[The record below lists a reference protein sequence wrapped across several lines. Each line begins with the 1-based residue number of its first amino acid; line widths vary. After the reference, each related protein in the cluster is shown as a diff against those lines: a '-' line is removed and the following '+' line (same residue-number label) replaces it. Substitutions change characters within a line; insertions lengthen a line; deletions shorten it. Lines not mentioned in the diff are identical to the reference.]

1 MAEHISEL
9 CTLLVD
15 DLYGE
20 LSSRVFSILAK
31 LGRLTIRGVVK
42 YSDLSARDIKHGLAV
57 LIQQGLV
64 LHYTTEDEIYYE
76 SHWDHAYAL
85 VRAGKIVKMVEDR
98 FGEPAG
104 GLVSNLL
111 LLGHA
116 KVSDLADAY
125 GVSSKTGAVD
135 STYLH
140 VNGNGIVNGDDA
152 DAGAE
157 KNHNHV
163 KSLED
168 LHRILRQLLDAGFI
182 IPVRRRHFHPTSDLR
197 NEAERIV
204 KHTLFGGQVKGK
216 QILEMEVEVKK
227 LLKRWRDDD
236 DDEENQSNG
245 VSAGMKRGREDNN
258 PQARKR
264 IKINARLPNG
274 SNAVAAGD
282 VNPLDDDL
290 IVSVNQDKCTVALRT
305 EQLVDYAN
313 RFLGETTSKV
323 YLALL
328 RQMEKKVH
336 RCNDP
341 FDQAPTEDDETDQLP
356 SVTAREVLE
365 LIDPNLDLAAAFG
378 SSESHTNGVDHNIDE
393 EDNDSTTNGNSQSNG
408 VGSTTSAGRLHW
420 VKQHCSLLFEDPR
433 RFVRWVGSRG
443 GGEYKV
449 DFRPLTYSL
458 IQHELEATVLAR
470 WGPLAARIIRILHA
484 RGKLDEKQVSTA
496 GLMRTKEIRAAL
508 TAMQEAG
515 FVDTQEVPKDNTRAP
530 SRTMYFWFFDQD
542 KTRQLVLTDTYKA
555 MARILQRIKVERA
568 KVQSVID
575 KAERSDVIGN
585 EDRFL
590 TETEKRALR
599 TWRETEEKLLVQL
612 GRQDD
617 LVAIL
622 RDFRMPPI
630 PKSSWNDS

>member
-31 LGRLTIRGVVK
+31 LGRLTIRGLVK
-42 YSDLSARDIKHGLAV
+42 YSDLSARDLKHGLAV

-76 SHWDHAYAL
+76 PHWDHAYSL

-98 FGEPAG
+98 FGESAG

-135 STYLH
+135 AASLH
-140 VNGNGIVNGDDA
+140 VNGNGIANGEETNS
-152 DAGAE
+152 GAE
-157 KNHNHV
+157 KNQNHV
-163 KSLED
+163 KTLDD
-168 LHRILRQLLDAGFI
+168 LHRILRQLLDAGFV
-182 IPVRRRHFHPTSDLR
+182 IPVRRRHFYPTSDLR
-197 NEAERIV
+197 NEAERII

-216 QILEMEVEVKK
+216 QISEMEVEVNK
-227 LLKRWRDDD
+227 LLKRWRDEEDD
-236 DDEENQSNG
+236 QEEQSNG

-264 IKINARLPNG
+264 IKVNARLPNG
-274 SNAVAAGD
+274 SNAVAAGEII
-282 VNPLDDDL
+282 PLDDEL
-290 IVSVNQDKCTVALRT
+290 VVAVSQDKCTVALRT

-313 RFLGETTSKV
+313 RYLGETTAKV
-323 YLALL
+323 YHALL
-328 RQMEKKVH
+328 RQMEKKVD

-341 FDQAPTEDDETDQLP
+341 FDQAPNEDDEADALP

-365 LIDPNLDLAAAFG
+365 LVDPSVDLAAAFG
-378 SSESHTNGVDHNIDE
+378 APESQTNGVDHESDDE
-393 EDNDSTTNGNSQSNG
+393 DEGTTANGTSQNNG
-408 VGSTTSAGRLHW
+408 VSAAAPGGRLHW
-420 VKQHCSLLFEDPR
+420 VKQHLSLLFEDPR

-449 DFRPLTYSL
+449 DFRPLSYSL

-470 WGPLAARIIRILHA
+470 WGPLAARIIRILSA
-484 RGKLDEKQVSTA
+484 KGKLDEKQVSTT

-542 KTRQLVLTDTYKA
+542 RTRQLVLTDTYKA

-599 TWRETEEKLLVQL
+599 MWRETEEKLLVQL

-617 LVAIL
+617 LVAVL

-630 PKSSWNDS
+630 PKAAWNEN

>member
-42 YSDLSARDIKHGLAV
+42 YSDLTARDIKHGLAV
-57 LIQQGLV
+57 LIQQNLV
-64 LHYTTEDEIYYE
+64 LHYTTEEEIFYE
-76 SHWDHAYAL
+76 PHWEQAYAL

-98 FGEPAG
+98 FGESAG

-116 KVSDLADAY
+116 RISDLADAY
-125 GVSSKTGAVD
+125 GVSFKAGGVD
-135 STYLH
+135 SESLH

-152 DAGAE
+152 SAGAD
-157 KNHNHV
+157 KRQIHI
-163 KSLED
+163 KTLDD

-204 KHTLFGGQVKGK
+204 KANVFGGQVKGK
-216 QILEMEVEVKK
+216 QVAEMEVEVNK
-227 LLKRWRDDD
+227 LLKKWRDEEE
-236 DDEENQSNG
+236 DEEVQTG
-245 VSAGMKRGREDNN
+245 GASAGMKRGREDSNL
-258 PQARKR
+258 QARKR
-264 IKINARLPNG
+264 VKVNARIPNG
-274 SNAVAAGD
+274 SSSAAAAN
-282 VNPLDDDL
+282 VIPLDDDL
-290 IVSVNQDKCTVALRT
+290 VVAVSQDKCTVALRT
-305 EQLVDYAN
+305 EQLVDYAS
-313 RFLGETTSKV
+313 RYLGETTSKV
-323 YLALL
+323 YEALL

-341 FDQAPTEDDETDQLP
+341 FDQAPSEEDEADSLP
-356 SVTAREVLE
+356 SVTAREL
-365 LIDPNLDLAAAFG
+365 LDILDPDLDLTDGVRNQDAQ
-378 SSESHTNGVDHNIDE
+378 TNGDALSDDE
-393 EDNDSTTNGNSQSNG
+393 EDTSMTNGTARTNG
-408 VGSTTSAGRLHW
+408 TGPVAPLGRLDL
-420 VKQHCSLLFEDPR
+420 VKLHCSLLFEDPR
-433 RFVRWVGSRG
+433 RFVRWVGKGG

-449 DFRPLTYSL
+449 DFRPLTLSL

-484 RGKLDEKQVSTA
+484 KGKLDEKQVSTT

-508 TAMQEAG
+508 TAMQEAN
-515 FVDTQEVPKDNTRAP
+515 FVETQEVPKDNTRAP
-530 SRTMYFWFFDQD
+530 SRTMYFWFFDQERC
-542 KTRQLVLTDTYKA
+542 RQLVLTDTYKA

-575 KAERSDVIGN
+575 KAERSDVVGH

-590 TETEKRALR
+590 TETERRALR
-599 TWRETEEKLLVQL
+599 TWREGEEKLLVQL
-612 GRQDD
+612 ERQDN

-622 RDFRMPPI
+622 RDFKMPPI
-630 PKSSWNDS
+630 PKSSWNDL

>member
-1 MAEHISEL
+1 M
-9 CTLLVD
+9 
-15 DLYGE
+15 
-20 LSSRVFSILAK
+20 
-31 LGRLTIRGVVK
+31 
-42 YSDLSARDIKHGLAV
+42 
-57 LIQQGLV
+57 Q
-64 LHYTTEDEIYYE
+64 
-76 SHWDHAYAL
+76 
-85 VRAGKIVKMVEDR
+85 
-98 FGEPAG
+98 
-104 GLVSNLL
+104 
-111 LLGHA
+111 
-116 KVSDLADAY
+116 
-125 GVSSKTGAVD
+125 
-135 STYLH
+135 
-140 VNGNGIVNGDDA
+140 
-152 DAGAE
+152 
-157 KNHNHV
+157 
-163 KSLED
+163 
-168 LHRILRQLLDAGFI
+168 
-182 IPVRRRHFHPTSDLR
+182 
-197 NEAERIV
+197 
-204 KHTLFGGQVKGK
+204 
-216 QILEMEVEVKK
+216 
-227 LLKRWRDDD
+227 
-236 DDEENQSNG
+236 
-245 VSAGMKRGREDNN
+245 
-258 PQARKR
+258 
-264 IKINARLPNG
+264 
-274 SNAVAAGD
+274 
-282 VNPLDDDL
+282 DDL
-290 IVSVNQDKCTVALRT
+290 IVSVSQDKCTVALRT

-378 SSESHTNGVDHNIDE
+378 FSESHTNGVDHNIDE